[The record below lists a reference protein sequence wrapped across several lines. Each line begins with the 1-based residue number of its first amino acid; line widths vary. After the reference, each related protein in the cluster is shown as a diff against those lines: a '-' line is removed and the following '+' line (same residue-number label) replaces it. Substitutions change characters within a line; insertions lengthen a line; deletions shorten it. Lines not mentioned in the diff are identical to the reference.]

1 MNTVRPPHHGYISFA
16 ESFMAT
22 PPPAIDAASGAA
34 WSRAAPAPSSEIAGA
49 AVTVSGAL
57 FSPYA

>member
-1 MNTVRPPHHGYISFA
+1 
-16 ESFMAT
+16 MAT
-22 PPPAIDAASGAA
+22 PPPAIDADLG
-34 WSRAAPAPSSEIAGA
+34 RRRVPRRTAPSSVIGGA